1 MKSVDAHWEKRNLG
15 VTCTEL
21 TCEVGDETAAVLAA
35 ANALGNEY
43 LVIKVPAKRT
53 DLLLEI
59 QRLGFA
65 VIEVVFRIRRDL
77 RTLELSSAYARFAKD
92 LTSHAATA
100 GEIERVLDEVRGG
113 VFQTDRCALDPAF
126 AQGLAAQRYCNW
138 ISDELERGAEIY
150 ITAFK
155 GVDIGFSILKDRG
168 QGQFHGL
175 FGALYRDNKY
185 LALGFA
191 VGWTNLV
198 VAKQR
203 GGRTIETAVST
214 NNVPAVK
221 MNLSIGYEI
230 QEVQYV
236 LVKHQSQR

>member
-1 MKSVDAHWEKRNLG
+1 MKSIDAHWEKRNLR

-21 TCEVGDETAAVLAA
+21 TCEVGDETAAVVAA
-35 ANALGNEY
+35 ATALGNEY
-43 LVIKVPAKRT
+43 LVVKVPAKRT

-65 VIEVVFRIRRDL
+65 VIEVALRIRRDL
-77 RTLELSSAYARFAKD
+77 RTLELPATYVRFGKD
-92 LTSHAATA
+92 LTSHAATPSDV
-100 GEIERVLDEVRGG
+100 ERVLAEVRGG

-126 AQGLAAQRYCNW
+126 APGLAAQRYGNW
-138 ISDELERGAEIY
+138 IGDELERGAEIY
-150 ITAFK
+150 ITSFK
-155 GVDIGFSILKDRG
+155 GEDLGFSVLKDRG

-175 FGALYRDNKY
+175 FGALYSGNKY
-185 LALGFA
+185 LALGFS

-203 GGRTIETAVST
+203 GGRNIETAVST

-230 QEVQYV
+230 QEIQYV
-236 LVKHQSQR
+236 LVKHQPQR